1 MSYETQDGKTAEIRR
16 ISWEAFKACAE
27 RADGRRPR
35 VRTVQYSEDETRPWD
50 EVVEV
55 AQSWVGHKGLMV
67 LQPRGYDPLNWNCE
81 YVTAY
86 PELKIFSVI
95 PAITEWYPSHS
106 QNLQSI
112 TGGQDSNPQ
121 NTRRT

>member
-1 MSYETQDGKTAEIRR
+1 MRSNLPVVSYETQDGKTAEIRR

-86 PELKIFSVI
+86 PELKIFSFI
-95 PAITEWYPSHS
+95 PAITE
-106 QNLQSI
+106 
-112 TGGQDSNPQ
+112 
-121 NTRRT
+121 